1 MTCDLELGRQRPN
14 TFPLNMSN
22 AAANSMTSA
31 SYTTYVWD
39 VMQWREP
46 CVDEGVDQ
54 DMAYEGY
61 LNHPLV
67 EVVILHIYY
76 LGMGNS

>member
-14 TFPLNMSN
+14 TFSLNMSN
-22 AAANSMTSA
+22 AAANSVTSVGYA
-31 SYTTYVWD
+31 IYFWGA
-39 VMQWREP
+39 MQWREP

-54 DMAYEGY
+54 DMAYEEY

-67 EVVILHIYY
+67 EVVILHIY
-76 LGMGNS
+76 